1 MNTRLN
7 QAIHSLSFT
16 LVIALGIAGT
26 LMGEFTTRDVL
37 TYMIIIVAILEA
49 VSLFIGRQFYS
60 EKHTS
65 FKIGILAT
73 LMILLGIKTM
83 MPTFFPALTIT
94 VLAVNF
100 IYNFYTLNRR
110 ATIKRNQKK
119 KRKLKF

>member
-16 LVIALGIAGT
+16 LVIAFGIAGA
-26 LMGEFTTRDVL
+26 LIGALTTREVL
-37 TYMIIIVAILEA
+37 TIMIVIVALLEA
-49 VSLFIGRQFYS
+49 TSLFIGWKFFS

-65 FKIGILAT
+65 FKIGVIAT

-110 ATIKRNQKK
+110 TTIKRKQKK
-119 KRKLKF
+119 KLKF

>member
-16 LVIALGIAGT
+16 LVIALGIAGF
-26 LMGEFTTRDVL
+26 LVGEFTTREVL
-37 TYMIIIVAILEA
+37 TYMIIIVAVLEA
-49 VSLFIGRQFYS
+49 ASLFIGRKFYS

-65 FKIGILAT
+65 FKIGVLAT

-110 ATIKRNQKK
+110 TTIKRRQRK
-119 KRKLKF
+119 KLKF

>member
-7 QAIHSLSFT
+7 QAIHSISFA
-16 LVIALGIAGT
+16 LVIALGIAGA
-26 LMGEFTTRDVL
+26 LMGEITTRDIL
-37 TYMIIIVAILEA
+37 TYMIILVAVLEA
-49 VSLFIGRQFYS
+49 ASLFIGRNFFS

-110 ATIKRNQKK
+110 TTIKRRQRKK
-119 KRKLKF
+119 KLKF